1 VKGDRLAIEIPDEAY
16 QAGLEACKHNLHGR
30 IFWPKGSTPLSVV
43 ALKEKLSLIW
53 EGLSKWGIISL
64 GKGFYEFTFS
74 SLEDVKRVRSIPSW
88 NINPGLLK
96 LFAWSRDFNPKLQHN
111 TSAQVWVRI
120 YGLAQEYWHKSILFT
135 IAGSLG
141 TPICTDSVTAKP
153 MHERTFGQF
162 ARVLVDID
170 ISQPLRYKILV
181 ERKGFAFFVELDYE
195 HIPDFCSSCNVIGHH
210 VTNCKR
216 SNKEVEA
223 KMDRELKKKSA
234 AEIKKVFVQSKDG
247 RPQQSKSLENVNV
260 DTEIINVEDSIER
273 TPPNVNQ
280 GPPTN
285 VIQEE
290 DTEIVVPAQQ
300 NLSGNNETVLS
311 PRAIFREADL
321 QLEEE
326 LNENINGDQNN
337 NLSNSDESTQGTF
350 VDATQ
355 HQLIVSEDTNV
366 VAAPSPVRVA
376 KDMEFLKNSWAN
388 MMEEDDADKV
398 LVDPGPSVNP
408 NAGFQLVLSKNQKK
422 AQKRTTFSS
431 RDSYTTR
438 SKGTSKPFK

>member
-30 IFWPKGSTPLSVV
+30 IFWPKGSTPLSAV

-53 EGLSKWGIISL
+53 KGLSKWGIISL

-74 SLEDVKRVRSIPSW
+74 SLEDVKRVRSVPSW

-96 LFAWSRDFNPKLQHN
+96 LFAWSRDFNPKMQHN

-195 HIPDFCSSCNVIGHH
+195 HVPDFCTSCNVIGHH

-216 SNKEVEA
+216 SNNDAEA
-223 KMDRELKKKSA
+223 KMDREVKKKQV
-234 AEIKKVFVQSKDG
+234 AEMKKAFVQAKDG
-247 RPQQSKSLENVNV
+247 RPQQSKPLENVNV
-260 DTEIINVEDSIER
+260 VTDIVNVEDSIEK
-273 TPPNVNQ
+273 TPPNAIQ
-280 GPPTN
+280 RPPTN
-285 VIQEE
+285 VIQVDEP
-290 DTEIVVPAQQ
+290 EIAVPA
-300 NLSGNNETVLS
+300 NLNFSGNNVTVLS
-311 PRAIFREADL
+311 PRDNFREADL
-321 QLEEE
+321 QLEDE
-326 LNENINGDQNN
+326 LNENINGDKQTNFTD
-337 NLSNSDESTQGTF
+337 SDESTQGSF

-355 HQLIVSEDTNV
+355 HQLMVREDTHIGAV
-366 VAAPSPVRVA
+366 LSPVRVA

-388 MMEEDDADKV
+388 MMEEEETDKV
-398 LVDPGPSVNP
+398 LEDPGPSANP
-408 NAGFQLVLSKNQKK
+408 NAGFQLVLSKNQRKG
-422 AQKRTTFSS
+422 QKRATVANM
-431 RDSYTTR
+431 DSYTTR
-438 SKGTSKPFK
+438 SKGTFKPFK